1 MIKTFNE
8 RFINLHPQIT
18 SLSSKEVDLINKVLK
33 KIDDEVPKVK
43 KFVSK
48 KKVTKSK
55 SKKKLNLLLIKLI
68 NYINEKIK

>member
-1 MIKTFNE
+1 M
-8 RFINLHPQIT
+8 P

-55 SKKKLNLLLIKLI
+55 SKKKTKSAFDKAYKL
-68 NYINEKIK
+68 YKWEEKL